1 MKTRG
6 TEQGFGHLWKLLSFS
21 LCFCRCNFLQISL
34 LLQNISCLGGV
45 PGSGPGD
52 SPLLGCQGVLGGLWG
67 ADLTGQWAG
76 ARPCGVTPPFLS
88 PIGAWAGRTPGTCCP
103 HPCSQRGR
111 GYGDFGVATS
121 QLWEARGAEEEGG
134 GHTWKCPQSSAGG
147 AEGEGGLGAGAS
159 LPCASA
165 PRPREDPPHRE
176 QSYRDHGR
184 ALPTPQVRGGFAGL
198 HPVP

>member
-1 MKTRG
+1 MQFSSNLFAFAKYFVSGWGARLWPRG
-6 TEQGFGHLWKLLSFS
+6 QPTARLP
-21 LCFCRCNFLQISL
+21 
-34 LLQNISCLGGV
+34 GGA
-45 PGSGPGD
+45 GGA
-52 SPLLGCQGVLGGLWG
+52 LGC
-67 ADLTGQWAG
+67 
-76 ARPCGVTPPFLS
+76 RPDRAMGRCPALRSDPPFLS

-159 LPCASA
+159 LPCAGT